1 MRPSFL
7 RVVSANIYGI
17 FCIDSKNEALLQ
29 METAQCWDRGRG
41 LPARSLSS
49 LCVSVHVFFA
59 AILGNSAFRFYI
71 VVTCRVKAAGE
82 APPPLDLF
90 LHAVVLT
97 PSLNI
102 VFLF

>member
-1 MRPSFL
+1 
-7 RVVSANIYGI
+7 
-17 FCIDSKNEALLQ
+17 
-29 METAQCWDRGRG
+29 METAQCWDWGRG
-41 LPARSLSS
+41 LSARFCPH
-49 LCVSVHVFFA
+49 CVSVHVFFA

-82 APPPLDLF
+82 ALPPLDLF

-102 VFLF
+102 MFLFLNQFLLEYSCFTALGKFLL